1 MTFLL
6 DTNAISEVIKPRPNA
21 GVMDWFGSA
30 DEDTLYLSVITLAEL
45 RHGVERLAA
54 GSRRASLDRW
64 LSADLPDRF
73 EGRILPVDA
82 RTADAWGRGIARA
95 QAAGRTIGAMDGFI
109 AATAMQHQLTLVT
122 RNLADFQPVS
132 VQLFCPWT

>member
-6 DTNAISEVIKPRPNA
+6 DTNAISEVIKPRPNP
-21 GVMDWFGSA
+21 GVMDWLSSA

-82 RTADAWGRGIARA
+82 RTADAWGRCIARA
-95 QAAGRTIGAMDGFI
+95 QTEGRTIGAMDGFI